1 MNTKDKENKQN
12 IKKVKAKLTK
22 KEFSRF
28 VVPSLTLAR
37 KRLIK
42 DTPVINFNLDDKL
55 KGFGLGKFYLMKTY
69 GCQGNLADSEK
80 MAGILEAMG
89 YQETQDDN
97 VADVIIFNTCAIREN
112 AENRVFGELG
122 RIKNLKTIKKDLLMI
137 ICGCMSQEEKVVNM
151 IASKYPQVDIVI
163 GTHNIALLGEYI
175 YEAYTKNSRIIE
187 VFSKEGEIYEE
198 VPMKRASSHRAWVN
212 IMYGCDEF
220 CTYCIVPYTRGKERS
235 RHPQEV
241 IDEVKELVKEGYV
254 DITLLGQNVNAYG
267 KDFVDIKYS
276 FANLLEDLSKTGIP
290 RIRYTTSHPRD
301 LDLETIKVMGKYPNI
316 MPHLHLPVQSGSNT
330 ILKRMNRK
338 YTKEEY
344 LEKVSWLRE
353 YVPGISLTTDIIV
366 GFPNESDEDFLETL
380 DLVEKAGFE
389 GAFTFIYSKR
399 EGTPAASF
407 PDSISD
413 EVKKERLLQLN
424 EKINEGF
431 LKGNLRFENQV
442 LDVLVE
448 GYSEKDPTML
458 TGYTPHE
465 KLVNFEG
472 TSDLIGKVVKVKIT
486 KAYSWHL
493 RGELV

>member
-89 YQETQDDN
+89 YQETQDDS

-198 VPMKRASSHRAWVN
+198 VPMKRASSRRAWVN

-330 ILKRMNRK
+330 VLKRMNRK

-431 LKGNLRFENQV
+431 LKGNLRFENQI

-472 TSDLIGKVVKVKIT
+472 TSDLIGKVVKVKII